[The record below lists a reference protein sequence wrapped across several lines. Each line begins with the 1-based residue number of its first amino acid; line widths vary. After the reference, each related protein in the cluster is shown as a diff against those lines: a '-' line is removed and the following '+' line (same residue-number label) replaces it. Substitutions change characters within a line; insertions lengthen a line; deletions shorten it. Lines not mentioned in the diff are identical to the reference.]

1 VTRGPDVNASR
12 KDCTLEPRRES
23 DPGGLVGHP
32 ERGWHADPSTLAIRT
47 GLRYVRNLGDGLLD
61 RIEAERARGPFADLE
76 DFTRRTAA
84 PTDALEALA
93 TAGAFR
99 ECFGIDR
106 RAALWAAGA
115 LRDARAEKLP
125 GFVSGLEAPP
135 LPGMTEAE
143 ELTADLWSMGLSP
156 GRHPTEL
163 VRHLLDAAG
172 IRSAADL
179 REVAHG
185 RPVEVA
191 GVVTHRQRPET
202 AMGVTFLNLE
212 DETGLVN
219 VICTKPV
226 WDRHR
231 RIARGRNLL
240 VVQGVVER
248 QDGVINVLAARLR
261 PLADAVPDASLLPE
275 PRSRDFR

>member
-1 VTRGPDVNASR
+1 
-12 KDCTLEPRRES
+12 
-23 DPGGLVGHP
+23 
-32 ERGWHADPSTLAIRT
+32 
-47 GLRYVRNLGDGLLD
+47 
-61 RIEAERARGPFADLE
+61 
-76 DFTRRTAA
+76 
-84 PTDALEALA
+84 
-93 TAGAFR
+93 
-99 ECFGIDR
+99 
-106 RAALWAAGA
+106 
-115 LRDARAEKLP
+115 
-125 GFVSGLEAPP
+125 
-135 LPGMTEAE
+135 
-143 ELTADLWSMGLSP
+143 MGLSP

-172 IRSAADL
+172 ILSAAGL

-231 RIARGRNLL
+231 RVARTRNLL
-240 VVQGVVER
+240 VVKGVVER
-248 QDGVINVLAARLR
+248 QDDVINVLAVRLR
-261 PLADAVPDASLLPE
+261 PLTEVVGDTTALPE
-275 PRSRDFR
+275 PRSRDFH